1 MTNTQP
7 RPILALRLSHEQK
20 KQVKE
25 ATGQDLDCIDLIN
38 PEGCLKVAPAVYR
51 PELNGHAPKDLYGMI
66 LDQVEPPLLKATLK
80 YCEGNQSRAA
90 AILGL
95 NRATLRKKIR
105 QHKIQT
111 TASR

>member
-51 PELNGHAPKDLYGMI
+51 PE
-66 LDQVEPPLLKATLK
+66 EPV
-80 YCEGNQSRAA
+80 Q
-90 AILGL
+90 GL
-95 NRATLRKKIR
+95 QPVQGQQGSQEI
-105 QHKIQT
+105 
-111 TASR
+111 